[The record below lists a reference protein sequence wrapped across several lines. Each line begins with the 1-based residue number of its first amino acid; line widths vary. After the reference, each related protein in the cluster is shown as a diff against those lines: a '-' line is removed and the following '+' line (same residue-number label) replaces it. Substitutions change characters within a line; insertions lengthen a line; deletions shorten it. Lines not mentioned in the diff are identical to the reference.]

1 MPSPQPARHIALF
14 SWPKPKKE
22 QQVKEIQDNK
32 RITGIRENH
41 NLQRQDEKDCLDN
54 IFMQSGL
61 YLLPTG

>member
-1 MPSPQPARHIALF
+1 MAEAE
-14 SWPKPKKE
+14 KE
-22 QQVKEIQDNK
+22 QLVKEIQDNK

-41 NLQRQDEKDCLDN
+41 NLQKQDEKDCLDN